1 MINPKLYFPHLLFI
15 LIVIKN
21 CGQVNNQE
29 TNRMYCYQKN
39 NYLCIKKL
47 DVSIIICQILLK

>member
-29 TNRMYCYQKN
+29 TNRMYCYQK
-39 NYLCIKKL
+39 KKL
-47 DVSIIICQILLK
+47 FMYKKIGC